1 MTKQRSPRSTRLL
14 NPKWRRTLRGCNTW
28 LVFAC
33 LVVCLGAV
41 FVWRVLIA
49 PSPSWERTRAPWESL
64 TVASF
69 TRDPRFAPPGS
80 SSISGVPTITAS
92 RIDEILRLYNSPA
105 QGTGQ
110 IWIDEGIA
118 YNINPVYAL
127 AFFMHE
133 SNLGTNP
140 AWSGWKDD
148 GSNTHNVGNII
159 CAGYSRC
166 YGRFRDYSTWEEG
179 IRDWYRLI
187 AVEYI
192 DQRGIHTVEDIIP
205 VYAPEVEND
214 VATYIG
220 SVRDYAYQWSA
231 P

>member
-1 MTKQRSPRSTRLL
+1 MTRQRSPSSMRRPHAT
-14 NPKWRRTLRGCNTW
+14 WRRTLQGCNTW

-33 LVVCLGAV
+33 LVVCLVSV
-41 FVWRVLIA
+41 FVWRVFFA
-49 PSPSWERTRAPWESL
+49 PHPTAGTNSAPWESL
-64 TVASF
+64 LSTSL
-69 TRDPRFAPPGS
+69 TRNPRFAPPGNT
-80 SSISGVPTITAS
+80 SIRGTPTITAA

-118 YNINPVYAL
+118 HNINPVYAL

-140 AWSGWKDD
+140 EWSGWKED
-148 GSNTHNVGNII
+148 GTNTHNVGNII

-166 YGRFRDYSTWEEG
+166 HGRFRDYATWQEG
-179 IRDWYRLI
+179 IHDWYRLI
-187 AVEYI
+187 ALEYI

-205 VYAPEVEND
+205 VYAPEFEND
-214 VATYIG
+214 VETYIG
-220 SVRDYAYQWSA
+220 SVREYAFQWSA

>member
-1 MTKQRSPRSTRLL
+1 MSSSQTAGAATR
-14 NPKWRRTLRGCNTW
+14 
-28 LVFAC
+28 
-33 LVVCLGAV
+33 
-41 FVWRVLIA
+41 
-49 PSPSWERTRAPWESL
+49 E
-64 TVASF
+64 
-69 TRDPRFAPPGS
+69 S
-80 SSISGVPTITAS
+80 SSISGVPTITAA

-140 AWSGWKDD
+140 AWSGWKED

-214 VATYIG
+214 VATYLG
-220 SVRDYAYQWSA
+220 SVRDYAYQWSV

>member
-1 MTKQRSPRSTRLL
+1 MAPGNTSI
-14 NPKWRRTLRGCNTW
+14 RGT
-28 LVFAC
+28 
-33 LVVCLGAV
+33 
-41 FVWRVLIA
+41 
-49 PSPSWERTRAPWESL
+49 
-64 TVASF
+64 
-69 TRDPRFAPPGS
+69 
-80 SSISGVPTITAS
+80 PTITAA
-92 RIDEILRLYNSPA
+92 RIDEILRTYNSPA

-140 AWSGWKDD
+140 EWSGWKED
-148 GSNTHNVGNII
+148 GTSTHNVGNII
-159 CAGYSRC
+159 CAEYARC
-166 YGRFRDYSTWEEG
+166 HGRFRDYATWQEG
-179 IRDWYRLI
+179 IHDWYRLI
-187 AVEYI
+187 AFEYI
-192 DQRGIHTVEDIIP
+192 DQRGIHTVEEIIP

-220 SVRDYAYQWSA
+220 SVREYALEWSA